1 MEEKT
6 PNTCQLKVAK
16 MCHKVLPTRFH
27 EGSHGWIYERQ
38 MGRDVEEEE
47 ERGGRGATSE
57 TNNRLSPK

>member
-1 MEEKT
+1 
-6 PNTCQLKVAK
+6 
-16 MCHKVLPTRFH
+16 
-27 EGSHGWIYERQ
+27 